1 MNTQDYQKDI
11 PVAML
16 LVCFLQ
22 FFNFNRFTPLPD
34 STENRDTAGELII
47 HWDEGQNESLWFM
60 KHGHHATDTR
70 KSLKI

>member
-47 HWDEGQNESLWFM
+47 HWDEGQNKISLVYEAWASCNRHE
-60 KHGHHATDTR
+60 KV
-70 KSLKI
+70 S